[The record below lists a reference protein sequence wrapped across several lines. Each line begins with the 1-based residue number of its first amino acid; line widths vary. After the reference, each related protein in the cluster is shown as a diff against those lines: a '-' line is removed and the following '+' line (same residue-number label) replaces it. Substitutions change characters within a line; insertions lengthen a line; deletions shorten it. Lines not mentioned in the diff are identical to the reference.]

1 MPLPRWRYQFSRLI
15 RQTLSGCDG
24 GFVVGGAFVA
34 VRALAGVAPRC
45 RPDEGDP
52 DAVLVVAARAE
63 AGRFVALYER
73 YFGPV
78 HRYVRMRVPERAAS
92 EDITSDVFLTALSKL
107 GEFRGNGS
115 FAAWLFRIAQNAVRD
130 ELRRRHTAEDESA
143 LALLVDPRPGP
154 EAQALRNDR
163 LRGLLVVLSREQQ
176 ESSRGGSVV
185 STAWPEQPCV
195 GRRRPADLTG
205 RGHARRRYW

>member
-1 MPLPRWRYQFSRLI
+1 
-15 RQTLSGCDG
+15 
-24 GFVVGGAFVA
+24 VA
-34 VRALAGVAPRC
+34 VRALAGVAPRS
-45 RPDEGDP
+45 RADEGDP

-176 ESSRGGSVV
+176 DLIALRYGAGLRCSEIAEVLGK
-185 STAWPEQPCV
+185 T
-195 GRRRPADLTG
+195 PAAVRVQLHRTL
-205 RGHARRRYW
+205 AELRRRYSDED